1 MQRVHLIAIFSRIAI
16 AALALGFFTFASW
29 SITSAAEQ
37 PRLIILNLANL
48 FEAKKRL
55 DANDATLLPA
65 FNKLKR
71 DADRALGGGPFSVTH
86 KELKAPSGDRHD
98 YMSLAPY
105 WWPNPDTANGLPYT
119 RRDGDV
125 NPEQDQTSDRKRFS
139 DLVQSVKSLAH
150 GYFFTGREAYASRAA
165 KLLHVW
171 FIDDATKMNPHLRF
185 AQAIPGRNQGRGA
198 GIIETHN
205 LPELLDAV
213 GLLAGS
219 KTWQHADQKAL
230 QEWFA
235 AYLNWLLNSPG
246 GKAEVEARNNHGTW
260 YDVQVAA
267 FALFSGRDDVAK
279 EVLNEFPSRRIAKQ
293 IEPDGRQPRELERTQ
308 SWNYSIFNL
317 EAFFSAACI
326 SEKLGIELWKFESA
340 DKRSIRK
347 ALDWLVPFSTGEE
360 KWNHKQ
366 ISRFNRSKLA
376 PLLRQA
382 ALRFHEPAYENVIN
396 KLPKLSADERWRL
409 LFPKM
414 SEPK

>member
-1 MQRVHLIAIFSRIAI
+1 MQRVHLTATFSRIAI
-16 AALALGFFTFASW
+16 AALALGFFAFAYLSL
-29 SITSAAEQ
+29 TSAAEQ

-55 DANDATLLPA
+55 DTHDATLLPA
-65 FNKLKR
+65 LNRLTR

-86 KELKAPSGDRHD
+86 KELKAPSGDKHD

-105 WWPNPDTANGLPYT
+105 WWPNPNTANGLPYI
-119 RRDGDV
+119 RRDGVV
-125 NPEQDQTSDRKRFS
+125 NSERDQTSDRKRFG
-139 DLVQSVKSLAH
+139 DLVQSVKSLAL
-150 GYFFTGREAYASRAA
+150 GYFFTGREDYAAHA
-165 KLLHVW
+165 VKLTRVW
-171 FIDDATKMNPHLRF
+171 FIDDATRMNPHLRY

-213 GLLAGS
+213 GLLSGS
-219 KTWQHADQKAL
+219 KNWQQADQEAL

-235 AYLNWLLNSPG
+235 AYLNWLLNSPE
-246 GKAEVEARNNHGTW
+246 GKAEAEAQNNHGTW

-267 FALFSGRDDVAK
+267 FAIFSGRDEVAK
-279 EVLNEFPSRRIAKQ
+279 QILNGLLARRIAKQ
-293 IEPDGRQPRELERTQ
+293 IDPDGRQPRELERTQ

-340 DKRSIRK
+340 DKRSVHK
-347 ALDWLVPFSTGEE
+347 ALDWLVPFASGDK
-360 KWNHKQ
+360 KWSHEQ
-366 ISRFNRSKLA
+366 ISLLEPAKLA

-382 ALRFHEPAYENVIN
+382 AVRFNEPAYEKTISRLT
-396 KLPKLSADERWRL
+396 KITGDERWRL
-409 LFPKM
+409 LFPKYT
-414 SEPK
+414 EPK